1 MVKEERG
8 RFFLIR
14 DVWEMGRATFRARYE
29 GEDKGK
35 GRRKDGCFSFSPFH
49 LATGP
54 VLNIE
59 VTETRNPKNCKN
71 YEDLNQKRNKIPDS
85 VADRLRTP

>member
-8 RFFLIR
+8 RVFLIR

-29 GEDKGK
+29 GEDKGE

-54 VLNIE
+54 VLNIVGNRDE
-59 VTETRNPKNCKN
+59 KSEK
-71 YEDLNQKRNKIPDS
+71 LQK
-85 VADRLRTP
+85 L